1 MAATRT
7 VILLWLVVA
16 LAWLG
21 VPTPALAF
29 AGPSTA
35 TPPATSE
42 ANPPATDA
50 KPKDAPPASDAATA
64 TPEDA
69 AASGD
74 LTTQREQAAA
84 ATRADP
90 SPANHHR
97 EGQLAE
103 QAGDHAAALAA
114 YEAELAATRD
124 AAARTAVQADLARVR
139 ETMRGRVPDEP
150 ASTHR
155 KELDKRWGAA
165 KAGTVAKTTVPVATD
180 TGPQKKDRIVRKWYF
195 WVAIAAIAASA
206 AAVTAIAIKAS
217 RDDKP
222 DALDRRAKVFGLG
235 TPALR
240 F

>member
-1 MAATRT
+1 MAAFRT

-21 VPTPALAF
+21 APAHVLA
-29 AGPSTA
+29 AGPASATTTA
-35 TPPATSE
+35 ESTPPATETPKEAVPPSE
-42 ANPPATDA
+42 
-50 KPKDAPPASDAATA
+50 SATA

-74 LTTQREQAAA
+74 LTTMREQAAA

-124 AAARTAVQADLARVR
+124 AAARTAVQGDISRVR
-139 ETMRGRVPDEP
+139 EAMRGRVPDEP
-150 ASTHR
+150 TSTHR
-155 KELDKRWGAA
+155 KELDKRWAPA
-165 KAGTVAKTTVPVATD
+165 KKQGTAKKAVPVAKD
-180 TGPQKKDRIVRKWYF
+180 EGPEKKDRIVRKWYF
-195 WVAIAAIAASA
+195 WVAIVAIAASA
-206 AAVTAIAIKAS
+206 AAVTGIAIKAA

-222 DALDRRAKVFGLG
+222 DSLDRRAPIFGLG